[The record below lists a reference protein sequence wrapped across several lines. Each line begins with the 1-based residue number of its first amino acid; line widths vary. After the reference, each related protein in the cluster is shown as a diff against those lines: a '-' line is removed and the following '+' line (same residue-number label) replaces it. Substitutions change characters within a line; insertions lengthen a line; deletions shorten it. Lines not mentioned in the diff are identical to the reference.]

1 MCLLNRNRKKTI
13 VICNMIELSGLEIF
27 SDVSDMN
34 YLSTYKLNNNL
45 LFKIK

>member
-1 MCLLNRNRKKTI
+1 
-13 VICNMIELSGLEIF
+13 MIELSVLEIF